1 MKLIPGLLAIT
12 TLLVAGGALAQ
23 TPSDHM
29 EQRIDTRQ
37 ARQEQRIDH
46 GVESGKLTQ
55 REATRLE
62 HQQAHIDHA
71 ENRALADGLLNRKE
85 ALRME
90 KMQDRAKRSI
100 RHQKHDRQHAR

>member
-37 ARQEQRIDH
+37 ARQEQHIDH

-71 ENRALADGLLNRKE
+71 ENRALADGSLNRRE

>member
-12 TLLVAGGALAQ
+12 TLLVTGSALAQ
-23 TPSDHM
+23 TPSERM
-29 EQRIDTRQ
+29 EQRIDARQ

-71 ENRALADGLLNRKE
+71 ENRALADGSLNRKE

-100 RHQKHDRQHAR
+100 RHQKHDHQHAH

>member
-1 MKLIPGLLAIT
+1 MKFIPGLLAIT
-12 TLLVAGGALAQ
+12 TLFVAGGALAQ
-23 TPSDHM
+23 TPSDRM
-29 EQRIDTRQ
+29 EQRIDARQ
-37 ARQEQRIDH
+37 ERQEQRIDG

-71 ENRALADGLLNRKE
+71 ENRALADGSLNRKE

-90 KMQDRAKRSI
+90 NMQDRAKRNI

>member
-1 MKLIPGLLAIT
+1 MKFIPGLLAIS
-12 TLLVAGGALAQ
+12 TLLVAGSALAQ
-23 TPSDHM
+23 TPSDRM

-37 ARQEQRIDH
+37 TRQEQRIDR
-46 GVESGKLTQ
+46 GVEGGSITP

-71 ENRALADGLLNRKE
+71 ENRALADGSLNRKE

-90 KMQDRAKRSI
+90 KMQDRAKRNI
-100 RHQKHDRQHAR
+100 RHQKHDRQHAL